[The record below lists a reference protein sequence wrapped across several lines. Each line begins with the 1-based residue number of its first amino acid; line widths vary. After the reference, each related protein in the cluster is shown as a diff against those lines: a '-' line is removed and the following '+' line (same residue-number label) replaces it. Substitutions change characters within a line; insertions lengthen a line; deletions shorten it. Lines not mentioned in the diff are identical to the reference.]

1 MSRRAQTGEI
11 VLVVCVCVS
20 AGWQLGRVAVTAYPQ
35 ERHPEIVADYDERR
49 FVGLVGALEA
59 GEVVGYVADEPE
71 GAAMNR
77 PYYLAQYVLAPCVL
91 VEEDQRPLV
100 LVDGRPER
108 AVRPP
113 MAGGR
118 LLRDGGN
125 GVRLFGR
132 EEP

>member
-1 MSRRAQTGEI
+1 M
-11 VLVVCVCVS
+11 VLMAYACAS
-20 AGWQLGRVAVTAYPQ
+20 AAWQLGHVAVTPGPD
-35 ERHPEIVADYDERR
+35 ERHPTIIADYDDER
-49 FVGLVGALEA
+49 FAGLAGALAA
-59 GEVVGYVADEPE
+59 GEIIGYVADEPE
-71 GAAMNR
+71 GAAMYR

-91 VEEDQRPLV
+91 VEDDQRLVV

-108 AVRPP
+108 EVRPP

-118 LLRDGGN
+118 LLRDWGN